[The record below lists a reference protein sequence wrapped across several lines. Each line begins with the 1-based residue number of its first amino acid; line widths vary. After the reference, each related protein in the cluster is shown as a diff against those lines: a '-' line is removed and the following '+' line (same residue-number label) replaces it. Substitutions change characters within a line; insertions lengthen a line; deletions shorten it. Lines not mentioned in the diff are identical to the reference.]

1 VSISNPR
8 SGPLEAVRVAIVTES
23 FLPHVNGVTN
33 SVLRV
38 LEHLEATGHE
48 ALVVTPIAG
57 GPSHYAGARVVTLAS
72 LPMPG
77 YSQVEISLAGT
88 RTLKDVLEAFGPDVV
103 HLASPF
109 VVGPPTTRAAAKLN
123 IPVVAVF
130 QTDMAGFAARW
141 GWQAAENWVWR
152 RIERIHGA
160 ADRTLAPSRA
170 TLEQLEAHGI
180 PRLALWPRGVDAE
193 AFHSRH
199 RDEAWRRSVG
209 NGRPLLVGYVGRLAP
224 EKEVEQLR
232 ALSGL
237 EGVRVVVVGDGP
249 SRDELQRSMPDAAFV
264 GFLSGAELSRAI
276 ASLDVMVHTGRH
288 ETFCQTIQEA
298 MASGVPVVAPAA
310 GGPLDLVDPSRT
322 GWLYPPGDALALRD
336 HVRDL
341 AGDDHKRRMMGQA
354 ARDAVAHRSWPS
366 VMRSLMHHYR
376 AVIAER
382 STRYSGVG

>member
-1 VSISNPR
+1 VANGNPG

-38 LEHLEATGHE
+38 LEHLQATGHE

-57 GPSHYAGARVVTLAS
+57 GPPEYAGARVWTLAS
-72 LPMPG
+72 LPLPG
-77 YSQVEISLAGT
+77 YPQVEISLAGT
-88 RTLKDVLEAFGPDVV
+88 RTLTQALEHFRPDVV

-109 VVGPPTTRAAAKLN
+109 VVGPPTLRAAAKLG

-130 QTDMAGFAARW
+130 QTDMAGFARQW
-141 GWQAAENWVWR
+141 GWPSIESWMWR
-152 RIERIHGA
+152 RLERIHGA
-160 ADRTLAPSRA
+160 ADRSLVPSRA
-170 TLEQLEAHGI
+170 TLEQLDAHGI
-180 PRLALWPRGVDAE
+180 PRLALWPRGVDAD
-193 AFHSRH
+193 AFNPRH
-199 RDEAWRRSVG
+199 RDESLRRHVG
-209 NGRPLLVGYVGRLAP
+209 DGRQVLVGYVGRLAP

-232 ALSGL
+232 ALSAL
-237 EGVRVVVVGDGP
+237 DDVRVVLIGDGP
-249 SRDELQRSMPDAAFV
+249 SRPELQRAMPDAAFL
-264 GFLSGAELSRAI
+264 GFLSGDELSRAV

-288 ETFCQTIQEA
+288 ETFCQSIQEA

-322 GWLYPPGDALALRD
+322 GWLYTPGDELALRD

-341 AGDDHKRRMMGQA
+341 AGDDAKRRAMGLA
-354 ARDAVAHRSWPS
+354 ARAAVAHRSWPS
-366 VMRSLMHHYR
+366 VMRSLLHHYR

-382 STRYSGVG
+382 STRFTGVG